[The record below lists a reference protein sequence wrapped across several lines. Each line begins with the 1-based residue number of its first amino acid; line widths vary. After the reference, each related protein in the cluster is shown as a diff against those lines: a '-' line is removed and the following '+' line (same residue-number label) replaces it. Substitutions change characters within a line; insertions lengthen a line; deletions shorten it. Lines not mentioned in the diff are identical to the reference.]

1 MMSHELRT
9 PLQAILGY
17 AELMLTTAP
26 QDLAAETLEDIRTIH
41 ASARRLVRLI
51 AQMLDFSRLEAG
63 QQELRLEPLMLATI
77 VEEVLQELAPQATA
91 KHLRID
97 IDIPDQLPRVLGD
110 GMAIHQILSNLVSN
124 AIKFTHAGGIAIIAW
139 ASADDVT
146 IQVSDT
152 GIGMGPEVV
161 DHIFEEFWQAEG
173 GMTRRYEGAGL
184 GLAITRGLADAM
196 GARLAVDSVPGDG
209 TRFQFTLPRADVRES
224 QPADLLR
231 TVRPGAD
238 GVT

>member
-1 MMSHELRT
+1 MANRLTRRFLTMMSHELRT

-17 AELMLTTAP
+17 AELMLATAP
-26 QDLAAETLEDIRTIH
+26 QGLAPETLEDIRMIH
-41 ASARRLVRLI
+41 AAARRLVRLI

-97 IDIPDQLPRVLGD
+97 IDIADQLPRVLGD
-110 GMAIHQILSNLVSN
+110 GMAIHDPVEPGQQRHQI
-124 AIKFTHAGGIAIIAW
+124 HARRGIAIIAW

-173 GMTRRYEGAGL
+173 GMTRRFEGSGL
-184 GLAITRGLADAM
+184 GLAITKGLTDAL
-196 GARLAVDSVPGDG
+196 GGRLSVESVPGDG
-209 TRFQFTLPRADVRES
+209 SRFQLILPRA
-224 QPADLLR
+224 
-231 TVRPGAD
+231 G
-238 GVT
+238 GI